1 MLSRDALHALVDEL
15 PEAALEATE
24 RMLKNYQRW
33 QSRPPM
39 TIEKMRE
46 RVYER
51 FRNHGGKSEAHGGK
65 GFIRG
70 YVGGGSSTP
79 DGDGMSS
86 MSTMDGP
93 EFLNFEV
100 RVFRGHGLELEER
113 LRLSDDGKLLR
124 YSQRIGGPDGKT
136 NHYELEFNVSEGNS
150 PANSR

>member
-1 MLSRDALHALVDEL
+1 MPSRDVLHALLDKL
-15 PEAALEATE
+15 PEAALEATG
-24 RMLKNYQRW
+24 RMLKNYQTW
-33 QSRPPM
+33 PSRPPM

-79 DGDGMSS
+79 DGDGWSS

-93 EFLNFEV
+93 EFVNFEV
-100 RVFRGHGLELEER
+100 RVFRGHRLELEER

-124 YSQRIGGPDGKT
+124 YNQPIGGPDGKT
-136 NHYELEFNVSEGNS
+136 NHYEMEFDVSEGN
-150 PANSR
+150 PPVNSR

>member
-1 MLSRDALHALVDEL
+1 MPSRDALHALVDES

-51 FRNHGGKSEAHGGK
+51 FRNHGGKSEAQGGK

-93 EFLNFEV
+93 EFVNFEV
-100 RVFRGHGLELEER
+100 RVFRGHGL
-113 LRLSDDGKLLR
+113 
-124 YSQRIGGPDGKT
+124 
-136 NHYELEFNVSEGNS
+136 
-150 PANSR
+150 

>member
-1 MLSRDALHALVDEL
+1 MPSRDALHELVDKL

-24 RMLKNYQRW
+24 RVLNNYQTW
-33 QSRPPM
+33 PSRPPM

-51 FRNHGGKSEAHGGK
+51 FRNHSGKSEAHGGK
-65 GFIRG
+65 GFIGG

-93 EFLNFEV
+93 DFVNFEV
-100 RVFRGHGLELEER
+100 RVFRGHRLELEER

-124 YSQRIGGPDGKT
+124 YSQQIGGPDGKT
-136 NHYELEFNVSEGNS
+136 NHYELEFNVAEGNS
-150 PANSR
+150 PVNGR